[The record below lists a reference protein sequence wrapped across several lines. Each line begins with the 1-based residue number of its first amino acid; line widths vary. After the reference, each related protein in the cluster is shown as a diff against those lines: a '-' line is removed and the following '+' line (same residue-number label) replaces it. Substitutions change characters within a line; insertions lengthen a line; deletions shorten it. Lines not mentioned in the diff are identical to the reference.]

1 MLIGIS
7 CSWDV
12 LNGKVLAHNINEM
25 QALTGHMGPPSM
37 VSPDH

>member
-1 MLIGIS
+1 VLIGIS